1 MPAHHSDTKNM
12 GDAPTPQNPARP
24 VALVLVFITQ
34 AHRELVE
41 QSFDLIYAPNAALGA
56 DRSNGAAGIAARG
69 TEIEV
74 VLTNGTNGITTGELD
89 AMPNLKIVCTLGVG
103 YENVPLDYARHRGVA
118 VCNAANTNDDCV
130 ADHAMAILLAAVR
143 GVPKLNQQ
151 CRAGIWRDDIPR
163 PPHVSGRRMGILG
176 LGAIGRKIAVR
187 ALGFSLEIGYFN
199 RAPRTDV
206 SYRYFSNPV
215 ALATWCDYLMVTVPG
230 GTHTQHMVNADV
242 LDALGPQGVVVNV
255 ARGGVVDTEAL
266 ANALREGRVYN
277 AALDVYEGEPEPP
290 RILFEFDNVVLTP
303 HVGGIS
309 PQAIHASV
317 VRFIENAKLHL
328 AGQPLLSRVN

>member
-1 MPAHHSDTKNM
+1 M
-12 GDAPTPQNPARP
+12 GDAPTSQNSGKP
-24 VALVLVFITQ
+24 VALVLVFITD
-34 AHRELVE
+34 AHRELVA

-56 DRSNGAAGIAARG
+56 DRSNGAAQIAAHG
-69 TEIEV
+69 PAIEV
-74 VLTNGTNGITTGELD
+74 VLTNGTNGITPDELD

-103 YENVPLDYARHRGVA
+103 YENVPLDYARQRGVA

-151 CRAGIWRDDIPR
+151 CREGIWRDDIPR

-176 LGAIGRKIAVR
+176 LGAIGRKIAR
-187 ALGFSLEIGYFN
+187 RGLGFDLEIGYFN
-199 RAPRTDV
+199 RAPRHDV
-206 SYRYFSNPV
+206 PYRYFTDVV
-215 ALATWCDYLMVTVPG
+215 ALAAWCYYLMVTVPG
-230 GTHTQHMVNADV
+230 GTQTQHMVNAEV
-242 LDALGPQGVVVNV
+242 LDALGPQGVLVNV
-255 ARGGVVDTEAL
+255 ARGGVVDTAAL
-266 ANALREGRVYN
+266 AQSLREGRVYN

-290 RILFEFDNVVLTP
+290 RVLFEFDNVVLTP

-328 AGQPLLSRVN
+328 AGKPLLSRVN